1 MLDRVCRKL
10 KFAARSGL
18 AQNRTYLLPAAI
30 AGVFAICFHFLGAFQ
45 IVDGLLFDRLSIRP
59 IKSDPNVV
67 IVEKAE
73 TASAPDLARESL
85 ALGARQVI
93 FLTDPNADFSGFPPN
108 FSERVKLGYL
118 VPTSALAYS
127 SFDTVAQPELAG
139 TPERL
144 PRSAPIAEYGIYR
157 AFPAGAGQPAMVEA
171 SVADVRSASD
181 RYYIPMPENL
191 SFAVLSSEQIMSG
204 NLAAGDLEEMIVLVA
219 TPGELRSNRMTTPLS
234 PDLAAIS
241 PAQFSAYAMQAF
253 LTNRVSTKLSL
264 PVAAAFILGTAMLC
278 GFKMILTRKR
288 MHLLLLSGAFAV
300 CILVSGWVVFD
311 TAGRIIPFGGMLTA
325 LIIAAFGTLV
335 LQERRKDLRLERALV
350 PAIEQ
355 TVSHTAFR
363 NRDSLPDLF
372 TATVATAGVAKMLL
386 LRSQESGRPDVLAS
400 IDAEVSD
407 LDDTAFKNLAKT
419 LDGTPS
425 VMSTD
430 AADVLSDWPGDV
442 RLRTIGSRHEPFF
455 WLYTFGNHPE
465 AGAGE
470 FIASSIAQSFFAL
483 QKSHASLSAQQRGL
497 RAVDPVDFRV
507 VNAIE
512 LIARHGR
519 QLRKATDQLHSAV
532 MVFDVVGFPIHAN
545 PQMIDLLEAT
555 DLNPQTALMHTVI
568 ESLTE
573 LTDGQAQ
580 ALLRDV
586 LREGGEASATIQGI
600 PGLSATLRISSPDP
614 AVSTREHIVVLEVF
628 DTTELARLSDLRRA
642 IGEFVDVQMRN
653 DLETIALG
661 AALARKSKGNEE
673 RRLRMIDKIVQ
684 ATQTATNRL
693 DSMNELARNVPVA
706 HEFTAHPIQLA
717 PIAEKVRAKLLD
729 LAASYEVPI
738 EFSVPRVSGYS
749 VGDPFVLSQ
758 MMEALLRLVI
768 VDSPPESTISVT
780 LMEEAT
786 RSHIRISGGFGMARE
801 RLEQALAAPP
811 RNELPEFQ
819 TIKESALAIIGWG
832 ADFFYES
839 ETGKGYVFDIVL
851 RRIV

>member
-1 MLDRVCRKL
+1 M
-10 KFAARSGL
+10 
-18 AQNRTYLLPAAI
+18 LPAAI
-30 AGVFAICFHFLGAFQ
+30 AGMFAICLHLLGAFQ
-45 IVDGLLFDRLSIRP
+45 IADGLMFDRLSIRP
-59 IKSDPNVV
+59 IKSDPKVV
-67 IVEKAE
+67 IVEKVE
-73 TASAPDLARESL
+73 SASAPDLARESF

-93 FLTDPNADFSGFPPN
+93 FLTDPNADFSGLAPN
-108 FSERVKLGYL
+108 ISERVKLGYL
-118 VPTSALAYS
+118 MPASAPDYTSIDFA
-127 SFDTVAQPELAG
+127 VQPELVG
-139 TPERL
+139 TPVRL
-144 PRSAPIAEYGIYR
+144 PRFAPVAEYGIHR
-157 AFPAGAGQPAMVEA
+157 ALPTGAGQAATLEA
-171 SVADVRSASD
+171 SVADIRSASD
-181 RYYIPMPENL
+181 RYYIPMPRNL

-204 NLAAGDLEEMIVLVA
+204 NLAKGDLAAMTVLVA
-219 TPGELRSNRMTTPLS
+219 TPGELRSNRVTTPLS
-234 PDLAAIS
+234 PDLAAVS

-253 LTNRVSTKLSL
+253 LTDRVSTKLSL
-264 PVAAAFILGTAMLC
+264 PVAAALILGTAILC
-278 GFKMILTRKR
+278 GFGMTVTRRR
-288 MHLLLLSGAFAV
+288 MHLFLLSGAFAG
-300 CILVSGWVVFD
+300 CILVSGWIVFD
-311 TAGRIIPFGGMLTA
+311 TAGRLIPFGGMLSA
-325 LIIAAFGTLV
+325 LIVAAFGTLI

-372 TATVATAGVAKMLL
+372 TATVTTAGIAKMLL
-386 LRSQESGRPDVLAS
+386 LRPQEDGRPDVLAS
-400 IDAEVSD
+400 IDADISD
-407 LDDTAFKNLAKT
+407 LDGTAFMDLVKT
-419 LDGTPS
+419 FDGTPS
-425 VMSTD
+425 VMSAD
-430 AADVLSDWPGDV
+430 AADVLPDWPGDV

-455 WLYTFGNHPE
+455 WLYTFGEYPE
-465 AGAGE
+465 AEAGE
-470 FIASSIAQSFFAL
+470 FIAGSIAQSFLAL

-545 PQMIDLLEAT
+545 PQMIDLLEAA
-555 DLNPQTALMHTVI
+555 DLNPQTALMPTVI
-568 ESLTE
+568 ESLTD
-573 LTDGQAQ
+573 LTDGQAE

-614 AVSTREHIVVLEVF
+614 AVSTREHVVVLEVF

-642 IGEFVDVQMRN
+642 VGEFVDVQMRN

-684 ATQTATNRL
+684 AAQTATNRL

-706 HEFTAHPIQLA
+706 HEFTAHPVQLA
-717 PIAEKVRAKLLD
+717 PIAEKVQAKLLD
-729 LAASYEVPI
+729 LALSYEVEIKISLPG
-738 EFSVPRVSGYS
+738 VSGYS

-780 LMEEAT
+780 LSEEAT

-801 RLEQALAAPP
+801 RLDQALAAPP

-819 TIKESALAIIGWG
+819 TIKESALVISGWG